1 MKKSIRQFTLVV
13 WSLSASLVIG
23 TEARAGGFVESA
35 GTALSIALPVT
46 AAGLSLRFHDSK
58 GTAQLIENTALTVG
72 ATYGLK
78 YAVNEK
84 RPDGSDN
91 HSFPS
96 LHTAISYSA
105 ADFMRRRYGWEYG
118 APAWLAAT
126 FVGYS
131 RVEANRHHVH
141 DVLAGAAVGLLG
153 NVLFTTPHDGVN
165 VCASVNDGHY
175 GINISGAW

>member
-1 MKKSIRQFTLVV
+1 MKKPLRQIILAFCLFPA
-13 WSLSASLVIG
+13 SLSIG
-23 TEARAGGFVESA
+23 TEASAAGFIESA
-35 GTALSIALPVT
+35 GTALSIALPAT
-46 AAGLSLRFHDSK
+46 AAGLSLGSGDKK
-58 GTAQLIENTALTVG
+58 GTTQLIESTAFTVG
-72 ATYGLK
+72 VTYGLK
-78 YAVNEK
+78 YAINEK

-131 RVEANRHHVH
+131 RVEAKKHHVH
-141 DVLAGAAVGLLG
+141 DVVAGAAIGLLG
-153 NVLFTTPHDGVN
+153 NMLFTTPREGVN

-175 GINISGAW
+175 GINISAGW